1 MPDPSS
7 NTPNGRHGVIDIVH
21 LTKTYGTFKAV
32 DDFSCHVASG
42 EVVGLIG
49 PNGAGKTSTLRCIVG
64 IQAPSAGTITID
76 GHDIVRDPV
85 AAKQRLAFMADEP
98 HLFDYLTV
106 MEHLR
111 LTARIYRVGNFDRG
125 ARTLLE
131 ELKLAGKE
139 DALPAELSRG
149 MKQKVAIACGLLHD
163 PRALLFDEPLTGLDP
178 LGIRH
183 MKETIVSRARGG
195 AAVIVSSHLLHLVE
209 EICTRIVIID
219 GGLKVADGTL
229 AALSAQAEIAG
240 AGSNLEQIFL
250 KATARDSR

>member
-1 MPDPSS
+1 
-7 NTPNGRHGVIDIVH
+7 VIDVQH

-32 DDFSCHVASG
+32 DDFSFQVGPG

-64 IQAPSAGTITID
+64 IQAPSAGTVAVG
-76 GHDIVRDPV
+76 GHDIVKAPV
-85 AAKQRLAFMADEP
+85 DAKRRLAFMADEP
-98 HLFDYLTV
+98 QLFEYLTV

-111 LTARIYRVGNFDRG
+111 LTARLYKVRDVDARARV
-125 ARTLLE
+125 LLS
-131 ELKLAGKE
+131 ELQLTGKE
-139 DALPAELSRG
+139 NALPAELSRG

-163 PRALLFDEPLTGLDP
+163 PQALLFDEPLTGLDP

-183 MKETIVSRARGG
+183 MKETIVSRGRSG

-219 GGLKVADGTL
+219 HGVKIADGTL
-229 AALSAQAEIAG
+229 DELKARPELAA
-240 AGSNLEQIFL
+240 AGSTLEQIFL
-250 KATARDSR
+250 TATAGEP

>member
-1 MPDPSS
+1 MIRVS
-7 NTPNGRHGVIDIVH
+7 R
-21 LTKTYGTFKAV
+21 LTKLYGSFTAV
-32 DDFSCHVASG
+32 NDFSFDVGGG

-49 PNGAGKTSTLRCIVG
+49 PNGAGKTSTLRCLVG
-64 IQAPSAGTITID
+64 IQAPTSGTVSID
-76 GHDIVRDPV
+76 GHDIVQEPV
-85 AAKQRLAFMADEP
+85 QAKRQLAFMADEP
-98 HLFDYLTV
+98 QLFEYLTV

-111 LTARIYRVGNFDRG
+111 LTGRLYQVADVEAR
-125 ARTLLE
+125 APALLA
-131 ELKLAGKE
+131 ELELTGKE
-139 DALPAELSRG
+139 RALPAELSRG

-183 MKETIVSRARGG
+183 MKETIVRRGREG

-219 GGLKVADGTL
+219 RGSKVADGTL
-229 AALSAQAEIAG
+229 AELSAQAEA

-250 KATARDSR
+250 KVTAREA